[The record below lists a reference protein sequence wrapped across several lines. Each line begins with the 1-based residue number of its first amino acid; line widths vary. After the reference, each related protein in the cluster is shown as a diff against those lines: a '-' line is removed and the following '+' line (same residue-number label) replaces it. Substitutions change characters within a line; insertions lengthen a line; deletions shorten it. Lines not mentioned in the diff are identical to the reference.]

1 MAVFGTLA
9 TVREQLSASPRFAI
23 ALAYVEELLRPGSP
37 VHARLAS
44 VAVGSSQRIELTQG
58 VFVMEQA
65 YLTKPRSEGFFESHR
80 KHVDVQVVVSGE
92 EIMEV
97 VDAGRIEARQAF
109 DPERDLILYR
119 DTEAASSWRMHP
131 GEIGVFFPADVHM
144 PGLRRGADAV
154 AIRKAVVKVP
164 VA

>member
-9 TVREQLSASPRFAI
+9 TVREQLAASPRFAV
-23 ALAYVEELLRPGSP
+23 ALAYVDELLRPGSP
-37 VHARLAS
+37 VQSRLGAL
-44 VAVGSSQRIELTQG
+44 AVGSSQRIELSEG

-65 YLTKPRSEGFFESHR
+65 YLTKPRAEGFFESHR
-80 KHVDVQVVVSGE
+80 AHVDVQVVVAGE

-109 DPERDLILYR
+109 DPSRDLILYH
-119 DTEAASSWRMHP
+119 DTAAASSWRMHP

-144 PGLRRGADAV
+144 PGLRRGAEAV
-154 AIRKAVVKVP
+154 VVRKAVVKVP
-164 VA
+164 TA